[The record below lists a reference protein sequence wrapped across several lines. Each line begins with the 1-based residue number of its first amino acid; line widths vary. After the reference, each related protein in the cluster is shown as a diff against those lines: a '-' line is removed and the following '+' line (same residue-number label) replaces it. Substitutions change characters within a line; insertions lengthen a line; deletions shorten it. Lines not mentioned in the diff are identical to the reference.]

1 MQTNKVIK
9 IGITGGIG
17 SGKSVVSRVLKIMGY
32 PIYDSDSW
40 AKKLMNNNSDIRNSL
55 TLRFGKDTYTDTGLN
70 RQFLA
75 QQIFCNKENLAYVNS
90 IVHPAVGKHF
100 LQWSERQ
107 HSKLV
112 FIESAILFSSGF
124 DKIVDKIIFVDAPQD
139 MRLKRA
145 MVRDNSNAEAVMAR
159 IKNQAAGDTFARTHS
174 DFIIQNDNKKLLT
187 TQVLSVLN
195 KING

>member
-124 DKIVDKIIFVDAPQD
+124 DKIVDKVIFVDAPQD

-145 MVRDNSNAEAVMAR
+145 MARDNSNAEAVMAR

>member
-40 AKKLMNNNSDIRNSL
+40 AKNLMNNNSDIRNSL

-124 DKIVDKIIFVDAPQD
+124 DKIVDKVIFVDAPQD
-139 MRLKRA
+139 MRLKRT